1 MDLNIL
7 WNFLFELF
15 ASLGTKILSAVIVL
29 VIGLKV
35 IKWLKKW
42 FKTSKRLNKLDD
54 GIRTFI
60 SSFSSIALYIVLFI
74 TIAMMLG
81 IPTTSFI
88 TALASCGVAI
98 GLAMQGSLSNFAGG
112 IMILLF
118 KPFKAGDYI
127 DAGGNAGTV
136 SEITVVYT
144 VVTTPDNKVIT
155 IPNGTLANSVI
166 ENYSAKDLRRVDLT
180 FDTSYDADIDKV
192 KSILE
197 DTVKSHNLVLSDPE
211 PFVRLSKHNESAL
224 TYTVRVWC
232 KAENYWTVN
241 FDLLE
246 QVKKNFDKENIEIPF
261 PQVDV
266 HVKQG

>member
-1 MDLNIL
+1 MDLDII

-15 ASLGTKILSAVIVL
+15 ASLGTKILSSLIVL
-29 VIGLKV
+29 IIGLKV

-42 FKTSKRLNKLDD
+42 LKTSSRLDKLDD
-54 GIRTFI
+54 GIRTFL

-74 TIAMMLG
+74 TIAMMMG

-118 KPFKAGDYI
+118 KPFKVGDYI
-127 DAGGNAGTV
+127 NAGGNSGTV

-144 VVTTPDNKVIT
+144 VITTPDNKVIT
-155 IPNGTLANSVI
+155 IPNGTLSNSVI

-180 FDTSYDADIDKV
+180 FDTSYTSDVDKV
-192 KSILE
+192 KNVLSG
-197 DTVKSHNLVLSDPE
+197 VVNAHNLVLKDPE
-211 PFVRLSKHNESAL
+211 PFVRLSSHNESAL

-232 KAENYWTVN
+232 KAEDYWAVN

-246 QVKKNFDKENIEIPF
+246 QVKKKFDEENIEIPF

-266 HVKQG
+266 HVKN